1 MKAENKYVKV
11 FKTKYLDTLIDIVL
25 SFYNNK
31 IPIKLKKEN
40 GYIVLLVDKKHLDK
54 AQKIIKENL
63 WKPIYVGYV
72 VSPTLSYLIDYL
84 NTHHISYRMYKNQK
98 DLIIVFVRNK
108 DVDKIPD
115 GLKVDE
121 TKKLLPKE
129 DIKKMAKK
137 DLLFFLI
144 RQGLS
149 WLDIS

>member
-31 IPIKLKKEN
+31 IPIKLKKKN

-72 VSPTLSYLIDYL
+72 VSPHLVI
-84 NTHHISYRMYKNQK
+84 
-98 DLIIVFVRNK
+98 
-108 DVDKIPD
+108 
-115 GLKVDE
+115 
-121 TKKLLPKE
+121 
-129 DIKKMAKK
+129 
-137 DLLFFLI
+137 
-144 RQGLS
+144 
-149 WLDIS
+149 

>member
-31 IPIKLKKEN
+31 IPIKLKKKN